1 MSRGV
6 RASRNAIEA
15 VNLHIYASFQHQE
28 ETAPSDSGAE
38 NAPFPVLR
46 NEAAQKHQVCSLNFI
61 GDLMY
66 VVTILRG

>member
-15 VNLHIYASFQHQE
+15 VNLHIYASFRYQQ

-38 NAPFPVLR
+38 NAASPILQ
-46 NEAAQKHQVCSLNFI
+46 NQAAQEHQVCSLNLTN
-61 GDLMY
+61 DLMY
-66 VVTILRG
+66 VVTILKG